1 MNYTLSP
8 VLSKTF
14 SGSDADFNGDRGV
27 AFQAAAGPTIVGA
40 ITMAAIIKIASWD
53 DVKDQFHYIISQNNG
68 DNTQPENFSA
78 YEETVRVCFLNAA
91 CGSTK

>member
-14 SGSDADFNGDRGV
+14 TGNDANFNGDRGV
-27 AFQAAAGPTIVGA
+27 AFQAAAGPTTVDA
-40 ITMAAIIKIASWD
+40 ITMGAIIKIASWD

-68 DNTQPENFSA
+68 DNTQPEKFSSHQRKR
-78 YEETVRVCFLNAA
+78 YA
-91 CGSTK
+91 CAF